1 MATSFPPAAH
11 DHAVVEDATS
21 GLVAAATI
29 QALAEALSARILVLE
44 TAAGRV
50 MVIKLTRDVE
60 VGRMGEVID
69 LPYQRATYLIRM
81 GAALEWKQTADVD
94 DVERQGQR

>member
-1 MATSFPPAAH
+1 
-11 DHAVVEDATS
+11 
-21 GLVAAATI
+21 
-29 QALAEALSARILVLE
+29 
-44 TAAGRV
+44 

-94 DVERQGQR
+94 DVDDVRPKVIEKKKTAGKTANKTAKKTAKK

>member
-1 MATSFPPAAH
+1 
-11 DHAVVEDATS
+11 
-21 GLVAAATI
+21 
-29 QALAEALSARILVLE
+29 
-44 TAAGRV
+44 

-81 GAALEWKQTADVD
+81 GAALEWKQTSDVTD
-94 DVERQGQR
+94 IEEDKPKVVKKKKTAKKTAGKTAKKKTAKKTAKK

>member
-1 MATSFPPAAH
+1 
-11 DHAVVEDATS
+11 
-21 GLVAAATI
+21 
-29 QALAEALSARILVLE
+29 
-44 TAAGRV
+44 

-81 GAALEWKQTADVD
+81 GAALEWKQTAEVTDIEEDKPKVID
-94 DVERQGQR
+94 KKKTAKKTGKTAGKTAKK

>member
-1 MATSFPPAAH
+1 
-11 DHAVVEDATS
+11 
-21 GLVAAATI
+21 
-29 QALAEALSARILVLE
+29 
-44 TAAGRV
+44 

-81 GAALEWKQTADVD
+81 GAALEWKQTAEVD
-94 DVERQGQR
+94 DVEENKAKVIDKKKTSGKPAKKTAGKTAKKTAGKTAKK

>member
-1 MATSFPPAAH
+1 
-11 DHAVVEDATS
+11 
-21 GLVAAATI
+21 
-29 QALAEALSARILVLE
+29 
-44 TAAGRV
+44 

-69 LPYQRATYLIRM
+69 LPYQRATYLLRV

-94 DVERQGQR
+94 EESVKPMVVNKKKTAKKTAKK

>member
-1 MATSFPPAAH
+1 
-11 DHAVVEDATS
+11 
-21 GLVAAATI
+21 
-29 QALAEALSARILVLE
+29 
-44 TAAGRV
+44 

-94 DVERQGQR
+94 DVDDVRPKVIEKKKTAGKTAKK

>member
-1 MATSFPPAAH
+1 
-11 DHAVVEDATS
+11 
-21 GLVAAATI
+21 
-29 QALAEALSARILVLE
+29 
-44 TAAGRV
+44 
-50 MVIKLTRDVE
+50 MVIKLTRDVQ

-94 DVERQGQR
+94 DVELTEAEAVKPKVVKKKKTAGRSAGRAAGRAAKK

>member
-1 MATSFPPAAH
+1 
-11 DHAVVEDATS
+11 
-21 GLVAAATI
+21 
-29 QALAEALSARILVLE
+29 
-44 TAAGRV
+44 

-81 GAALEWKQTADVD
+81 GAALEWKQTADVTD
-94 DVERQGQR
+94 EVEEDKPKVVKKKKTAGKTAGKTAKK

>member
-1 MATSFPPAAH
+1 
-11 DHAVVEDATS
+11 
-21 GLVAAATI
+21 
-29 QALAEALSARILVLE
+29 
-44 TAAGRV
+44 

-69 LPYQRATYLIRM
+69 LPYQRAIYLIRM

-94 DVERQGQR
+94 DVELTEAETVKPKVVKKKRTAGRAAGKTAKKTAVKTAKK